1 MGNKNSSISKTNIE
15 NKIINELDLKLYCE
29 TINETATNIAN
40 NIYLSHTA
48 NANITNEMNVGTISV
63 SGKDSKANLLL
74 SNKGSVKMTSE
85 IITEIMNDVSSSIAN
100 QMVADVKE
108 MIDTDLLNK
117 ITEEMNQNIENG
129 MMSTAFG
136 NKTENSQET
145 TMKNE
150 INNKTK
156 LSFENIVKNIT
167 TYNMSNNI
175 EEQCL
180 SNTNVKNKM
189 TADNILVS
197 EGGELLFKLENE
209 VDVKLDCISN
219 IKLIN
224 RIASDLCNLSN
235 IKIEEDK
242 TTKNT
247 TDLNKKNKQD
257 VKNKGTGEV
266 LESLGD
272 GIGNV
277 AEKTTDG
284 LANMVEKTTS
294 GVGNIFKSTTLI
306 FFIIGCVVCIVLI
319 VAIFGIS
326 YILTDETGSQ
336 SVQSIVNTA
345 VSAAGPGGKLK
356 MLTGKGYGNTLD
368 ESFKYYLKKLF
379 NKNEL

>member
-15 NKIINELDLKLYCE
+15 NKIINELDLNLYCE

-40 NIYLSHTA
+40 DIYLSHTA

-63 SGKDSKANLLL
+63 SGKDSKANLSL

-85 IITEIMNDVSSSIAN
+85 IITEIMNDVSSSIAS
-100 QMVADVKE
+100 QMIADVKE

-197 EGGELLFKLENE
+197 AGGELLFKLENE

-219 IKLIN
+219 VKLIN

-277 AEKTTDG
+277 AEKTTTG
-284 LANMVEKTTS
+284 I
-294 GVGNIFKSTTLI
+294 GNIFKSTTLI

-336 SVQSIVNTA
+336 SVQGIVNTA

-368 ESFKYYLKKLF
+368 ESFKYHLKKLF
-379 NKNEL
+379 NNNEL